1 VTDIEKTVLYD
12 ALVSSGLPLLRM
24 TNGVLEYTRALNP
37 TEQSTEISILSSIP
51 NLVSTK
57 IRNAAKALLDETRD
71 LMAELLRAI
80 VVRLVS
86 ENNILRARFRAQDI
100 AMAQA
105 TSFANLQ
112 ARWATA
118 ATANPVPDRTNAQA
132 KQALKDD
139 ITNGISSF

>member
-57 IRNAAKALLDETRD
+57 IRNAAKALLDETR
-71 LMAELLRAI
+71 